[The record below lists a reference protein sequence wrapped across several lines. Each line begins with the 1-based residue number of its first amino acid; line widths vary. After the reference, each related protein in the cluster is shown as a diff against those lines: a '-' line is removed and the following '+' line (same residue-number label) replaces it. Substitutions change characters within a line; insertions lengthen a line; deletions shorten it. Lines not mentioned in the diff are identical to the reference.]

1 MMASELIS
9 LLLRAALFAGLA
21 TLVLLAVRRP
31 LRHWLGA
38 ALAYQAWLIVPIVVT
53 ASLLP
58 GSAAPSVLSVQA
70 LRPVQALAV
79 QAAPA
84 VTADGAGMLPLIW
97 MAGVAAMAWWFI
109 RGHVRFL
116 REAGELTRIGDLFVG
131 ADGAGP
137 ASVGLFRPRIVVPR
151 DFAQRYTPAEQAL
164 VIAHERVHVKRRD
177 AFADLV
183 AALFQCVFWFNPLIH
198 FGVRRLRQDQEL
210 ACDAAVMR
218 QHPRQRRAYAEALLK
233 SHAGAFAAGGIHC
246 HWQTQHPTK
255 ERIMSLQQA
264 LPGTLRRIA
273 GRCTLALLAAGAFG
287 TTLGVRAEQ
296 AASVPQYSVAMAIGE
311 AKTAVSFQ
319 LKAEGFEGDGKGSI
333 PRVLT
338 PAGEKFSVSTGE
350 WRLDMIVHP
359 AETSDK
365 VWLTGKLFKGAALVT
380 APTLLARVGESA
392 TIRVGEGDEAFSM
405 AMTVTPQP

>member
-116 REAGELTRIGDLFVG
+116 RQAGELTRIGDLFVG

-380 APTLLARVGESA
+380 APTLLARVGEPA
-392 TIRVGEGDEAFSM
+392 TVRVGEGDEAFSM

>member
-1 MMASELIS
+1 MASELIS
-9 LLLRAALFAGLA
+9 LVLRAALFAGLA
-21 TLVLLAVRRP
+21 TLVLLAARRL

-38 ALAYQAWLIVPIVVT
+38 TLAYQAWLIVPVAVV

-58 GSAAPSVLSVQA
+58 RSAAPSVLSVQA

-84 VTADGAGMLPLIW
+84 VTADGAGMLPYIW
-97 MAGVAAMAWWFI
+97 MAGVAAMAGWFI

-116 REAGELTRIGDLFVG
+116 RQAGELTRSGDLFIG
-131 ADGAGP
+131 AAGAGP

-164 VIAHERVHVKRRD
+164 VIAHEQVHVARRD
-177 AFADLV
+177 AVVNVLT
-183 AALFQCVFWFNPLIH
+183 ALFQCLFWFNPLIH
-198 FGVRRLRQDQEL
+198 FGARRLRQDQEL

-218 QHPRQRRAYAEALLK
+218 QYPRQRRVYAEALLK

-264 LPGTLRRIA
+264 SPGTLRRIA

-296 AASVPQYSVAMAIGE
+296 AASAPQYSVAMAIGD
-311 AKTAVSFQ
+311 ANSSSVSFQ

-359 AETSDK
+359 AETPDK

-380 APTLLARVGESA
+380 APTLLARIGEPA
-392 TIRVGEGDEAFSM
+392 TVRVGEGEKTFSM

>member
-53 ASLLP
+53 ASLLS

-84 VTADGAGMLPLIW
+84 VTADGAGMLPFIW

-116 REAGELTRIGDLFVG
+116 RQAGELTRVGDLFVG

-177 AFADLV
+177 AFANLV

-273 GRCTLALLAAGAFG
+273 GRGTLALLAAGAFG

-380 APTLLARVGESA
+380 APTLLARVGEPA
-392 TIRVGEGDEAFSM
+392 TVRVGEGDEAFSM